1 MPLVIVV
8 RVTTQIIILAIFTLS
23 LYNPFLVNNSSVEI
37 KSWDKERVYIAK
49 IDNKEAYIIFE
60 MENENIITKQKEYKK
75 QKNKDNL
82 TESELVTE
90 YTTPENPKPG
100 KIKIIF
106 KDDKTKGTTLI
117 YERNMNGGEISEV
130 DQRYLDKIFDS
141 INKFHKKNNT
151 VNEKLK
157 DFYSKYIKKK

>member
-23 LYNPFLVNNSSVEI
+23 LYNPFLVNNSGVEI

-60 MENENIITKQKEYKK
+60 MENENIIINKRVKK

-82 TESELVTE
+82 RIELLLNIHSETQ
-90 YTTPENPKPG
+90 NPG

-106 KDDKTKGTTLI
+106 KDDKTKGLHLS
-117 YERNMNGGEISEV
+117 MSE
-130 DQRYLDKIFDS
+130 
-141 INKFHKKNNT
+141 T
-151 VNEKLK
+151 
-157 DFYSKYIKKK
+157 